1 MIFYR
6 IKQFYWAIN
15 SKLNDKDIKFLK
27 SNLNSQELDLFFRLS
42 VNEQKHSIN
51 VAYDVEKVCKVQN
64 LDSKVILKASLLHDI
79 GKCVKK
85 LTIIDKGLIVIA
97 DKISKG
103 RLKKFSNLKKI
114 YVYYNHGIIGY
125 EMLKKYN
132 YNDRIL
138 YLIKNH
144 HNNEVKEDS
153 ELNILK
159 MCDSRN

>member
-64 LDSKVILKASLLHDI
+64 VNLKVILKASLLHDI

-85 LTIIDKGLIVIA
+85 LTIIDKSFIVIL

-103 RLKKFSNLKKI
+103 RLKKFSNFKKI